1 MKTIAIFFVCAM
13 AVFAKPTETIAKNVI
28 VGFLPQDVK
37 TRVNKT
43 NTDMASYFSGYAV
56 VITRYGDYPLYDTKA
71 QKVGHIKLFREEMQS
86 KISKIYGRT
95 LSDSEIV
102 QKILSAKDAP
112 VTGLVSANGISIDQK
127 TGSIIGVANAVTRKP
142 YAEEH
147 KAIIEGPLGILEISR
162 QCFNFFPIIPA
173 TGGNFEEPQP
183 EKVVK
188 TTAEAGVVNNFYCD
202 CSGKDGQNGNN
213 GVIPQVLPG
222 VFIPQQQ
229 IIYVPQTTF
238 IPQQGFMNQG
248 MVYGPTRGQMIVDG
262 IGVGLNGAANV
273 VRAFLPNGL
282 PVQNGYGTNSNN
294 NYVNVSVPQPT
305 RPTYQVNNQACST
318 GKVLINGRCMTIGGG
333 GVQNPVATTT
343 LGGGGVQNPFFPQNG
358 GGGTQNPFF
367 PQNGGGVQNP

>member
-1 MKTIAIFFVCAM
+1 MKTIITFFVCAM
-13 AVFAKPTETIAKNVI
+13 AVFAKPTEAKAKNVI
-28 VGFLPQDVK
+28 VGFLPQDAK

-43 NTDMASYFSGYAV
+43 NMDMATYFSGYAV
-56 VITRYGDYPLYDTKA
+56 NITRYADYPLYDSNA
-71 QKVGHIKLFREEMQS
+71 QKAEHIKLFRQQMQS
-86 KISKIYGRT
+86 NIAKIYGRT

-102 QKILSAKDAP
+102 QKILNAKDAP
-112 VTGLVSANGISIDQK
+112 VTGSVSANGILIDQK
-127 TGSIIGVANAVTRKP
+127 TGSIVEVANAITRKP

-147 KAIIEGPLGILEISR
+147 KAIIDGPYGTLEISR

-188 TTAEAGVVNNFYCD
+188 TTAEVGVVNNFYCD
-202 CSGKDGQNGNN
+202 CSGKDGKDDKDGKDGQNGNN
-213 GVIPQVLPG
+213 GVILQVLPG
-222 VFIPQQQ
+222 VFVPQQQ
-229 IIYVPQTTF
+229 IIYVQTTF
-238 IPQQGFMNQG
+238 IPQQGFTNQG

-262 IGVGLNGAANV
+262 IGVGLNGTANV

-282 PVQNGYGTNSNN
+282 PVQNGYGTNINN

-305 RPTYQVNNQACST
+305 RSTYQVNNQACPT
-318 GKVLINGRCMTIGGG
+318 GTVLINGRCMTIGGG

-358 GGGTQNPFF
+358 GG
-367 PQNGGGVQNP
+367 VQNP